1 MITPMGDKKTDQSGP
16 KSFSFG
22 TTSTTFPLASQ
33 TPPAPERATPT
44 TPVHVPTS
52 LLSTPMQQAP
62 HAAAQMSTQAAYNM
76 AVDSAAGDEALD
88 RLERKLDN
96 EIAGIKGHIQRMD
109 MAIEGLSEQIKTALQ
124 PPEWEVMG
132 AAQADRPDDVEMRP
146 GWQGWIVTRKSEF
159 DPWQCCRATITGV
172 ADPDKWIGF
181 TWDGDVPV
189 PNVSVKGTK
198 SAFFTE
204 VGAKNTA
211 S

>member
-1 MITPMGDKKTDQSGP
+1 
-16 KSFSFG
+16 
-22 TTSTTFPLASQ
+22 
-33 TPPAPERATPT
+33 
-44 TPVHVPTS
+44 
-52 LLSTPMQQAP
+52 
-62 HAAAQMSTQAAYNM
+62 M
-76 AVDSAAGDEALD
+76 AVDGAAGDEALN

-109 MAIEGLSEQIKTALQ
+109 VAIEGISEQIKTALQ

-159 DPWQCCRATITGV
+159 DPWRCCRATITGV
-172 ADPDKWIGF
+172 ADSEKWIGF

-198 SAFFTE
+198 SCFFTE
-204 VGAKNTA
+204 VGAKNAA